1 MQTIDEIYMNLTQ
14 LRAFHLVARERGF
27 TRAAAAARLSQP
39 TLSSQVR
46 ALEAHY
52 RLQLFE
58 RRGRRTE
65 LTTLG
70 QSLYD
75 ITTRLFALEDEA
87 RALLAGTTA
96 LTRGHLRVSADS
108 AYHAVPILAALKRGH
123 AGLTFS
129 LRIGSSAAV
138 LQELLDYQADVGVMA
153 RLTSD
158 PRLHSVKFKE
168 DRLIVFV
175 PVAHPWSRRGR
186 VALAELAGRDLV
198 LRERGSITR
207 EVFEES
213 LVAADVRPGA
223 IIEVQ
228 TREAVREA
236 VAEGFGVGVVFQSEF
251 GNDRRFAPLE
261 VAGGQLAVAEYVAC
275 LQERRNL
282 ALVRAFL
289 DAAVALRAEAAGAA
303 AAATTRSASSASS
316 SGRTVEGSTVST
328 SSPTRR
334 SAR

>member
-1 MQTIDEIYMNLTQ
+1 MNPIQ

-27 TRAAAAARLSQP
+27 TRAAQAARVSQP
-39 TLSSQVR
+39 TLSAQVG
-46 ALEAHY
+46 ALEAAY
-52 RLQLFE
+52 SVQLFE
-58 RRGRRTE
+58 RRGRRID
-65 LTTLG
+65 LTPIG

-75 ITTRLFALEDEA
+75 ITQRLYALEDEA
-87 RALLAGTTA
+87 RALLAGSKA

-108 AYHAVPILAALKRGH
+108 AYHAIPILAALKQRH
-123 AGLTFS
+123 EGLTFS

-153 RLTSD
+153 KMTSD
-158 PRLHSVKFKE
+158 PRLYSAQFKQ

-175 PVAHPWSRRGR
+175 PADHAWARRRR
-186 VALAELAGRDLV
+186 VALADLAGQDLV

-207 EVFEES
+207 EVFETS
-213 LVAADVRPGA
+213 LAASAVRPGA

-236 VAEGFGVGVVFQSEF
+236 VAAGFGIGIVFRSEF

-275 LQERRNL
+275 LQERRDL

-289 DAAVALRAEAAGAA
+289 DAATAATAA
-303 AAATTRSASSASS
+303 ASAASS
-316 SGRTVEGSTVST
+316 SARRVEGSTRRMSST
-328 SSPTRR
+328 ARR
-334 SAR
+334 SPR